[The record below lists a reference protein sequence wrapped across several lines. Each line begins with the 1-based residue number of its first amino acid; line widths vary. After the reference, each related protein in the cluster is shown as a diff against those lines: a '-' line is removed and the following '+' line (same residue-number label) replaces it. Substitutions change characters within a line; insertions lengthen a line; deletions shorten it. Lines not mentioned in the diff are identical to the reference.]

1 MLAFAAAVLLGIAFV
16 IHATETST
24 DVIFSSTSLL
34 YLGLT
39 LLALHVAGV
48 GTGWSGRGRSRRR

>member
-1 MLAFAAAVLLGIAFV
+1 MLAFAAAVLLGIAFI

-34 YLGLT
+34 YLGL
-39 LLALHVAGV
+39 
-48 GTGWSGRGRSRRR
+48 

>member
-1 MLAFAAAVLLGIAFV
+1 MLAFAAAVLFGIAF
-16 IHATETST
+16 IINATETST
-24 DVIFSSTSLL
+24 DVIFGSTSLL